1 MNNDNYNYNENYN
14 YNHNEG
20 FDDIEQMLKPQCEF
34 KVSDTLK
41 EEVLEKAREEVAPH
55 RSVKIWHWM
64 AAACVLGF
72 VFLHLMPPKE
82 GEGYAAENIAA
93 SRQLIEMQR
102 NVRDYDDHERY
113 GDFESIEKKMLAR
126 SAQLSA
132 GIYPEDNNY

>member
-1 MNNDNYNYNENYN
+1 MNNNNQNENDNFYDSF
-14 YNHNEG
+14 E
-20 FDDIEQMLKPQCEF
+20 DIEQMLKPQCEF
-34 KVSDTLK
+34 KASNTLK

-55 RSVKIWHWM
+55 RTVKMWHWV

-72 VFLHLMPPKE
+72 VCLHLMPPKE
-82 GEGYAAENIAA
+82 EEDYNAENIFA
-93 SRQLIEMQR
+93 SRQLMEMQR
-102 NVRDYDDHERY
+102 NVRDYDDHDRY

>member
-55 RSVKIWHWM
+55 RSVKIWHWV

-82 GEGYAAENIAA
+82 EENYNAENISA
-93 SRQLIEMQR
+93 SRQLMEMQHY
-102 NVRDYDDHERY
+102 VRDYDDHDRY

>member
-1 MNNDNYNYNENYN
+1 MNNLNKNEKLNENFI
-14 YNHNEG
+14 EG
-20 FDDIEQMLKPQCEF
+20 FEDIEHMLKPQCEF
-34 KVSDTLK
+34 KASDTLK
-41 EEVLEKAREEVAPH
+41 DEVLEKAREEVAPH
-55 RSVKIWHWM
+55 RSVKMWHWV

-82 GEGYAAENIAA
+82 EEYYNAENISA
-93 SRQLIEMQR
+93 SRQLMEMQR
-102 NVRDYDDHERY
+102 NVRDYDDHDRY